1 MCEGVLRPSRFT
13 TGDGCGFHGS
23 RALNA
28 VELAHA
34 QGRTR
39 DGERGRESKAV
50 QRRDER
56 HEEAMR
62 TEAEDWLM
70 HIHLIVGVTVVNTHG
85 GLFYT

>member
-1 MCEGVLRPSRFT
+1 MLCDASRRENGRRRR
-13 TGDGCGFHGS
+13 GDLDGK